1 MRDILGIVTGALL
14 LISPLLYAEETSPR
28 VVDPEV
34 DRVMQRAC
42 DQLESAPAFS
52 VTADI
57 SYDDVLESG
66 LKVQYQR
73 YSELLL
79 DRPDHLLID
88 GESDKG
94 SRTILYDGKTL
105 TVFNRDRNMYVQ
117 VPAPDTIDV
126 TLEKLEEHGVSV
138 PLDDLMSS
146 EPCAWL
152 HEGGLEGFYGGRHFL
167 DGNFVHHLL
176 FRAAAADFQVWV
188 QGGEVP
194 VIRRVVIEYRD
205 KEGMPR
211 YEARLSDWNF
221 RPTFAAAE
229 FSFTPPEGAS
239 RIEFRAATKAGEGDR
254 P

>member
-1 MRDILGIVTGALL
+1 MRDIRGIVAGALL
-14 LISPLLYAEETSPR
+14 LISPLLCAEETSPR
-28 VVDPEV
+28 DVEPEV
-34 DRVMQRAC
+34 DRVMERAC

-79 DRPDHLLID
+79 ERPDHLRID

-94 SRTILYDGKTL
+94 SRAILYDGRTL
-105 TVFNRDRNMYVQ
+105 TVFNSDRNMYVQ
-117 VPAPDTIDV
+117 VPAPDTIDA
-126 TLEKLEEHGVSV
+126 TLEKLEENGVLV
-138 PLDDLMSS
+138 PLEDLMSS

-152 HEGGLEGFYGGRHFL
+152 HENDLEGFYGGRHYL

-194 VIRRVVIEYRD
+194 VIRKVVIEYRE

-211 YEARLSDWNF
+211 YEARLSDWDF
-221 RPTFAAAE
+221 RPTIDAGEFA
-229 FSFTPPEGAS
+229 FTPPEGAY
-239 RIEFRAATKAGEGDR
+239 RIEFRSANEAGEGDT

>member
-1 MRDILGIVTGALL
+1 MRDLRGIVTGALL
-14 LISPLLYAEETSPR
+14 LIPPLLCAETTSPR
-28 VVDPEV
+28 VVDPEA
-34 DRVMQRAC
+34 DRVMERAC
-42 DQLESAPAFS
+42 AQLESAPAFS

-57 SYDDVLESG
+57 SYDDVLDSG

-73 YSELLL
+73 YSELVL

-94 SRTILYDGKTL
+94 SRNILYDGKTL
-105 TVFNRDRNMYVQ
+105 TVFNRDKNMYVQ
-117 VPAPDTIDV
+117 VPAPDTIDA
-126 TLEKLEEHGVSV
+126 TLDKLEEHGVSV

-152 HEGGLEGFYGGRHFL
+152 HDGVQEGFYGGRHYL
-167 DGNFVHHLL
+167 DGSFVHHLL
-176 FRAAAADFQVWV
+176 FRVATADFQIWI

-194 VIRRVVIEYRD
+194 VIRKVVIEYRE
-205 KEGMPR
+205 KEGSPR

-221 RPTFAAAE
+221 RPTIDAGE
-229 FSFTPPEGAS
+229 FSFTPPEGS
-239 RIEFRAATKAGEGDR
+239 DRIDFRAANKAGEGDR

>member
-1 MRDILGIVTGALL
+1 MRDLRGIVAGALL
-14 LISPLLYAEETSPR
+14 CIPPVLCAESTVPR
-28 VVDPEV
+28 VVDSKA
-34 DRVMQRAC
+34 DRIMERAC
-42 DQLESAPAFS
+42 EQLKSAPAFS

-73 YSELLL
+73 YSELVL
-79 DRPDHLLID
+79 DRPNHLRVD

-94 SRTILYDGKTL
+94 TRTILYDGKTF
-105 TVFNRDRNMYVQ
+105 TVFDPDENMYVQ
-117 VPAPDTIDV
+117 APAPDNIDA
-126 TLEKLEEHGVSV
+126 TLDKLEQRGVSL

-152 HEGGLEGFYGGRHFL
+152 DDDILDGFYGGRHYL
-167 DGNFVHHLL
+167 DGIFVHHLL
-176 FRAAAADFQVWV
+176 FRAAAADFQVWI

-194 VIRRVVIEYRD
+194 VIRKVIIEYRE
-205 KEGMPR
+205 KEGVPR

-221 RPTFAAAE
+221 RPAIEAGE

-239 RIEFRAATKAGEGDR
+239 RIEFRAANNDAEGDR